1 MFPTQAG
8 GLSLCRCPWHSTEP
22 CPQRPFPACG
32 SAPPPRA
39 NPAGTRL
46 GDTRPWGFCSQET
59 RVWGFCLWGSRRPP
73 ARSPQRPRAVPAAAE
88 PPGAAVPGL
97 WAPPGHTPGLGAR
110 CRARSGRL
118 RHPAPAAGVPI
129 APWGCPPDPYRT
141 HTRPVPPPPPLPRP
155 LGIPRTSPVPP
166 DPDRATPGRQH
177 LHPPRPPAPPEGAA
191 GGPGLVTHRAPATR
205 PAELAPPPALSA
217 R

>member
-1 MFPTQAG
+1 MQVSLAQHRALPAAAVPCLRLCSPPTSKPRRDPARG
-8 GLSLCRCPWHSTEP
+8 HPALGFLLSGDPGL
-22 CPQRPFPACG
+22 
-32 SAPPPRA
+32 
-39 NPAGTRL
+39 
-46 GDTRPWGFCSQET
+46 GF
-59 RVWGFCLWGSRRPP
+59 LALGSRRPP

-110 CRARSGRL
+110 CRARPGRL

-155 LGIPRTSPVPP
+155 LGTPRTSPVPP
-166 DPDRATPGRQH
+166 DPDRAPPGRQH